1 MKNLSFSFLVIVL
14 TIIQSCSTSSDSS
27 NNQNLT
33 LIPQAKIEHNQSNYG
48 IYKGVFVGSS
58 GIIILDIN
66 NSSNTVSATLIVDGN
81 TLNFVSNQ
89 AIQANQATNINF
101 VNGANSFTFSVSANG
116 NNPII
121 TNLLIN
127 GHPNAAILVV
137 KETSTTLVKCFE
149 GSYSGGDSG
158 TFNGVIYGNI
168 LYGLIGNADTGIYTA
183 NGSVNNN
190 QIEGLTQIGSTISG
204 TLNGNSCSGT
214 WTNNQAGMSGTWSGV
229 RTY

>member
-1 MKNLSFSFLVIVL
+1 MKNLSFCLILIVL
-14 TIIQSCSTSSDSS
+14 TIIQSCSSNSESS
-27 NNQNLT
+27 NTQSLT
-33 LIPQAKIEHNQSNYG
+33 QTPQAKIEHNQSNYG

-66 NSSNTVSATLIVDGN
+66 NSSTTISASLIIDGN

-89 AIQANQATNINF
+89 TIQANQATTLNF
-101 VNGANSFTFSVSANG
+101 VNGANSFTFSVAANG
-116 NNPII
+116 NNPTI

-168 LYGLIGNADTGIYTA
+168 LYGLIGNADTDIYTA

-190 QIEGLTQIGSTISG
+190 QIEGSTQIGSTISG

-214 WTNNQAGMSGTWSGV
+214 WTNTQAGINGTWSGI